1 MWRGAVRRLSAPHRY
16 PLYGTFNKGH
26 SRNMFVLGAFI
37 TAGTGLLAYRT
48 FEKSEEKRLKMQ
60 ADFKPLDPYQA
71 TAPSGDYEVDEDKL
85 KKVILEGDTFLR
97 QEIIKDINR
106 NVEDYA
112 LRNVSGVST
121 DKFKQFV
128 KQNVNEIHSNPTA
141 TTETHT
147 EKQEN
152 IDTHTPP
159 VSEIT
164 ENPSETTPQPE
175 APSSIPEPSPELK
188 EEFQDSTPK
197 PAPQPSYE
205 DVGTLTQAFSEV
217 PVAYPEY
224 SAKLE
229 EIRVE
234 IREQQ
239 VKQEEELLK
248 KVNESIQSMV
258 DQLIPKLASQLRT
271 IEPPTTA
278 SALSE
283 QIDFSQASSE
293 EIRKKFEDVIRA
305 YEAKLEGVGI
315 KNYDYFLQKLNEQK
329 ESFRTR
335 LEEVRA
341 QYKEEI
347 QRALIPRDDAWQET
361 IAAELDRAEE
371 HQHQQNLLDL
381 EHVKQETELK
391 LTQYHQEEIAK
402 ITDTL
407 QQAAT
412 QRLSEM
418 DNMIMRI
425 KQIEELQEK
434 QFNAILALFAVHK
447 LHVTVENMQ
456 KTLNSDEGSFTHDLQ
471 SLKEIATHDRVVATV
486 LSVLNDHYSYLLE
499 NGVPTQAQLLREFKE
514 SSQKARKSALM
525 SDDSLTSWVTAT
537 LAYKFIPQN
546 TQNVDEFDSFSVLS
560 SAESALHK
568 GDYKGA
574 LKVLKRLSGLPKEEM
589 SDFLKDLSSR
599 VAIMHMLEVLSTLS
613 IAVVNDLIN
622 IKFKY

>member
-1 MWRGAVRRLSAPHRY
+1 
-16 PLYGTFNKGH
+16 
-26 SRNMFVLGAFI
+26 MFVLGAFI

-48 FEKSEEKRLKMQ
+48 FQKSEEKRLKMQ

-283 QIDFSQASSE
+283 QIDFSQASAE

>member
-48 FEKSEEKRLKMQ
+48 FQKSEEKRLKMQ

-283 QIDFSQASSE
+283 QIDFSQASAE

>member
-1 MWRGAVRRLSAPHRY
+1 
-16 PLYGTFNKGH
+16 
-26 SRNMFVLGAFI
+26 
-37 TAGTGLLAYRT
+37 
-48 FEKSEEKRLKMQ
+48 
-60 ADFKPLDPYQA
+60 
-71 TAPSGDYEVDEDKL
+71 
-85 KKVILEGDTFLR
+85 
-97 QEIIKDINR
+97 
-106 NVEDYA
+106 
-112 LRNVSGVST
+112 
-121 DKFKQFV
+121 
-128 KQNVNEIHSNPTA
+128 
-141 TTETHT
+141 
-147 EKQEN
+147 
-152 IDTHTPP
+152 
-159 VSEIT
+159 
-164 ENPSETTPQPE
+164 
-175 APSSIPEPSPELK
+175 
-188 EEFQDSTPK
+188 
-197 PAPQPSYE
+197 
-205 DVGTLTQAFSEV
+205 
-217 PVAYPEY
+217 
-224 SAKLE
+224 
-229 EIRVE
+229 
-234 IREQQ
+234 
-239 VKQEEELLK
+239 
-248 KVNESIQSMV
+248 MV

-283 QIDFSQASSE
+283 QIDFSQASAE